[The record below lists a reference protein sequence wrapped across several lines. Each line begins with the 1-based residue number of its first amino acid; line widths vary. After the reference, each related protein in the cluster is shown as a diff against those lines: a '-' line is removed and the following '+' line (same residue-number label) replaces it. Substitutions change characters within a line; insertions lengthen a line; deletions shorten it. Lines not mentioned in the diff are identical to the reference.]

1 MPPFK
6 ITPPVAY
13 IFLCL
18 CALIWGSNITIGRAV
33 HADIPPI
40 ALSFWRNFFG
50 LLGLLSF
57 TVPALLR
64 QAPVIKRHWKMFAVS
79 GVVGFSLFNAIA
91 YTAVH
96 TTTAI
101 NAALVMSMTPV
112 IVPVMAYFMVKEEF
126 SRRQAYGVLVS
137 FVGVA
142 VILCRGNLET
152 LMQLHFA
159 PGDLIMLGA
168 ALCWSLYTVLVKR
181 RPKGVDAYVFIT
193 ASLCFG
199 VPALLPFYIWETLTV
214 QAVPWTGINI
224 VTLIYIGLFPTMVAL
239 LLFNRSVDVIGPN
252 RAGHFQH
259 MVPVAAAVLAIIFLG
274 ERLEQ
279 YHWVGIVIIGAGI
292 WFAQSTRK
300 T

>member
-1 MPPFK
+1 MSRFK
-6 ITPPVAY
+6 ITPTVAY
-13 IFLCL
+13 ILLCL

-57 TVPALLR
+57 TMPGLIR
-64 QAPVIKRHWKMFAVS
+64 QWPVIKQHWKMFAVS
-79 GVVGFSLFNAIA
+79 GVVGFALFNAIA

-112 IVPVMAYFMVKEEF
+112 IVPVMAFFLVHEAF
-126 SRRQAYGVLVS
+126 TSRQAFGVLVS
-137 FVGVA
+137 FLGVA
-142 VILCRGNLET
+142 VILCRGNLEV
-152 LMQLHFA
+152 LMDLRFA
-159 PGDLIMLGA
+159 TGDLIMLGA
-168 ALCWSLYTVLVKR
+168 AICWSLYTVLVKR
-181 RPKGVDAYVFIT
+181 RPKEIDAFVFIT

-199 VPALLPFYIWETLTV
+199 VPALLPFYIWETMTI
-214 QAVPWTGINI
+214 QAVPWSGMTII
-224 VTLIYIGLFPTMVAL
+224 TLVYIGLFPTMVAL

-259 MVPVAAAVLAIIFLG
+259 LVPVAAALLAIVFLG
-274 ERLEQ
+274 ERLQQ
-279 YHWVGIVIIGAGI
+279 YHWIGIVIIGAGI

>member
-1 MPPFK
+1 MSRVK
-6 ITPPVAY
+6 ITPPIAY
-13 IFLCL
+13 VLLCL

-50 LLGLLSF
+50 LVGLLSF
-57 TVPALLR
+57 TVPGLIR
-64 QAPVIKRHWKMFAVS
+64 QWPLIKKHWKMFAVS
-79 GVVGFSLFNAIA
+79 GMVGFSLFNAIA

-112 IVPVMAYFMVKEEF
+112 IVPVMAYFMVNEAF
-126 SRRQAYGVLVS
+126 SRRQAFGVLIS
-137 FVGVA
+137 FLGVA
-142 VILCRGNLET
+142 VILCRGNLDV
-152 LMQLHFA
+152 LMNLRFA
-159 PGDLIMLGA
+159 SGDLIMLGA
-168 ALCWSLYTVLVKR
+168 AICWSLYTVLVKR
-181 RPKGVDAYVFIT
+181 RPEGIDAFVFIT
-193 ASLCFG
+193 ASLCFA
-199 VPALLPFYIWETLTV
+199 VPAILPFYIWETATI
-214 QAVPWTGINI
+214 QAVPWSGLTIM
-224 VTLIYIGLFPTMVAL
+224 TLVYIGLFPTMVAL

-259 MVPVAAAVLAIIFLG
+259 LVPIAAALLAIIFLG

-279 YHWVGIVIIGAGI
+279 YHWVGIFIIGSGI

-300 T
+300 S

>member
-1 MPPFK
+1 MSRFK
-6 ITPPVAY
+6 ITPPIAY
-13 IFLCL
+13 VLLCL

-50 LLGLLSF
+50 LVGLLSF
-57 TVPALLR
+57 TVPGLIR
-64 QAPVIKRHWKMFAVS
+64 QWPLIKKHWKMFAVS

-112 IVPVMAYFMVKEEF
+112 IVPVMAYFMVNEAF
-126 SRRQAYGVLVS
+126 SRRQAFGVLIS
-137 FVGVA
+137 FLGVA
-142 VILCRGNLET
+142 VILCRGNLDV
-152 LMQLHFA
+152 LMNLRFA
-159 PGDLIMLGA
+159 SGDLIMLGA
-168 ALCWSLYTVLVKR
+168 AICWSLYTVLVKR
-181 RPKGVDAYVFIT
+181 RPEGIDAFVFIT
-193 ASLCFG
+193 ASLCFA
-199 VPALLPFYIWETLTV
+199 VPAILPFYIWETATI
-214 QAVPWTGINI
+214 QAVPWSGLTIM
-224 VTLIYIGLFPTMVAL
+224 TLVYIGLFPTMVAL

-259 MVPVAAAVLAIIFLG
+259 LVPVAAALLAIIFLG

-279 YHWVGIVIIGAGI
+279 YHWVGIFIIGSGI

-300 T
+300 S

>member
-1 MPPFK
+1 MPRFK

-13 IFLCL
+13 VMLCL

-57 TVPALLR
+57 TVPALIR
-64 QAPVIKRHWKMFAVS
+64 QWPVIKQHWKMFVVS
-79 GVVGFSLFNAIA
+79 GVVGFALFNVIA

-112 IVPVMAYFMVKEEF
+112 IVPVMAYFMVNEAF
-126 SRRQAYGVLVS
+126 SRRQAFGVLIS
-137 FVGVA
+137 FLGVA
-142 VILCRGNLET
+142 VILCRGNLDV
-152 LMQLHFA
+152 LVNLRFA

-168 ALCWSLYTVLVKR
+168 AICWSLYTVLVKR
-181 RPKGVDAYVFIT
+181 RPKEIDAFVFIT

-199 VPALLPFYIWETLTV
+199 VPALLPFYIWETMTI
-214 QAVPWTGINI
+214 QAVPWSGITI
-224 VTLIYIGLFPTMVAL
+224 VTLVYIGLFPTMVAL

-259 MVPVAAAVLAIIFLG
+259 LVPVAAALLAIIFLG
-274 ERLEQ
+274 ERLQQ
-279 YHWVGIVIIGAGI
+279 YHWIGIFVIAAGI

-300 T
+300 F